1 MPQITVGYRDLCRL
15 LGRRLSVEKLCKHL
29 LLMGIEAE
37 AVGDQLV
44 LDISHNR
51 PDLLS
56 PEGIARALKG
66 FLGIETGMPEYRVTP
81 SKVIVE
87 VDRSVFGIRPFIAAG
102 VVEDVKLSND
112 IVASLMQVQEKLH
125 TSFCRNRR
133 KASIGVY
140 DLDTTTET
148 IRYTSVSPDGISFVP
163 LDFAEPL
170 TPAEILQQHPKGI
183 AYSKLLQG
191 LPRYPILIDSQGK
204 VLSMPPIVNS
214 EDTRVRPET
223 RRLFIDVTGTDEK
236 IVNRALVL
244 VMTSLAERGFSL
256 KSVKVKYPGK
266 VRRTP
271 TFESARHTVDILRAN
286 RYIGISLTGKEMAEI
301 LERMRHKVLG
311 REGGRLKVLSPPY
324 RFDILHE
331 VDLIEDIAIG
341 YGYDRL
347 EPKIPKVVTTG
358 ERHPVERLS
367 DVVREIMI
375 GLGFSEVLTY
385 TLTNQSSNFE
395 MMMTSG
401 EAVEISNPVSGEY
414 TILRT
419 SLIPSL
425 LAALRENRRNP
436 LPQKIFEVGDVVLL
450 DDSVETGARNVRRV
464 GGAMIGE
471 GLGFARIKA
480 VVNALLRE
488 LGVVS
493 EMRGCSHP
501 SFIEGRA
508 AEIIVGGR
516 VRGILGE
523 IHPQVIVNFELS
535 DPVSAFEIDL
545 E

>member
-37 AVGDQLV
+37 AVGDQFV

-102 VVEDVKLSND
+102 VVEDVRLSD
-112 IVASLMQVQEKLH
+112 EIVASLMQVQEKLH
-125 TSFCRNRR
+125 ASFCRNRR

-140 DLDTTTET
+140 DLDTIAET
-148 IRYTSVSPDGISFVP
+148 IRYTSVLPDGISFVP

-311 REGGRLKVLSPPY
+311 REGGRLKILSPPY

-358 ERHPVERLS
+358 ERHPVEKLS

-480 VVNALLRE
+480 VVNAL
-488 LGVVS
+488 
-493 EMRGCSHP
+493 
-501 SFIEGRA
+501 
-508 AEIIVGGR
+508 
-516 VRGILGE
+516 
-523 IHPQVIVNFELS
+523 
-535 DPVSAFEIDL
+535 
-545 E
+545 